1 MFYYTLTFEN
11 TFFFFLFFFSKG
23 STIANFTIEYLALD
37 SEEFLFLQDSI
48 EVDRAVG
55 KIPVLFF
62 ANTSYAIGP
71 DRELFNLSSAKH
83 RSEIQILC

>member
-1 MFYYTLTFEN
+1 MFYYTLTF
-11 TFFFFLFFFSKG
+11 FFFLLFFSKG

-71 DRELFNLSSAKH
+71 DCELFNLSSAKH
-83 RSEIQILC
+83 RSGIQILC